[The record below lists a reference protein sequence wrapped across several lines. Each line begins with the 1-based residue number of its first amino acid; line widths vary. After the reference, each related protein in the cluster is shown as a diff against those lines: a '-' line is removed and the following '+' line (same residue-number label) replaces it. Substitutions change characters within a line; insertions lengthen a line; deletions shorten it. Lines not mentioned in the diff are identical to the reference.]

1 VTEEL
6 YAIRT
11 MAHETLSPGAAVSAT
26 MAIAKLHGLLVNKKQ
41 DVTQDR
47 ERKLTDTEL
56 ALRVAGILGS
66 DLIEGENR
74 SR

>member
-1 VTEEL
+1 
-6 YAIRT
+6 
-11 MAHETLSPGAAVSAT
+11 